1 MEEREG
7 EKLVPSTNGSEIVSR
22 TIDGINAQ
30 TCLAFVS
37 SNFTDQYS
45 LAFERSSIK
54 IHASFEPRRT
64 RYKEY
69 PFTFRLCYVSLEVVS
84 LLFTNPAII
93 DDSYPLTN
101 PFQISPLFQEYA
113 LYFASLSPGLL
124 TRKEQQ
130 DTLRVRFDLVE
141 SRLQATLKWKKKKK
155 IRRRKR
161 TIFHF
166 VVGCRN

>member
-54 IHASFEPRRT
+54 IHASFEPRRA

-69 PFTFRLCYVSLEVVS
+69 SFTFRLCYVSLEVIS

-101 PFQISPLFQEYA
+101 SFQISPLFQEYA
-113 LYFASLSPGLL
+113 LYFASFVAGFINSKRIVGHSSC
-124 TRKEQQ
+124 TIRS
-130 DTLRVRFDLVE
+130 VR
-141 SRLQATLKWKKKKK
+141 SK
-155 IRRRKR
+155 
-161 TIFHF
+161 
-166 VVGCRN
+166 VGYRQR

>member
-54 IHASFEPRRT
+54 IHASFEPRRA

-69 PFTFRLCYVSLEVVS
+69 SFTFRLCYVSLEVVS

-93 DDSYPLTN
+93 DDSYPLTLFKFLPSSKN
-101 PFQISPLFQEYA
+101 TRYISQV
-113 LYFASLSPGLL
+113 LSPGLL

-130 DTLRVRFDLVE
+130 DTLRVRFDLYGRKQVTDNVE
-141 SRLQATLKWKKKKK
+141 VEEEEKNKKKKK
-155 IRRRKR
+155 NDLPLRSRLS
-161 TIFHF
+161 
-166 VVGCRN
+166 